1 MSRTPIAV
9 QLYSVREDSAK
20 DFPAAIK
27 AVAGLGYEAVEFAG
41 YHGLEAQQ
49 IKTILDD
56 LGIKAAGTHTGL
68 ASVQGDELAKTAEFN
83 LTLGNPYLI
92 VPGVGAEYRGTRD
105 GALRLAEELSAA
117 AARAKALGAFVG
129 YHNHGWEFEEVDGGS
144 FPMQILAENTPEEVV
159 LQVDT
164 GNAQEGGADPI
175 PFLKQWQSR
184 LALVHLKPFAANFE
198 NYYIGE
204 DDSNWEGIF
213 SALEGAPTKYYI
225 VEQERYPEPN
235 SPLQCIDRCLKNL
248 KKLGK

>member
-20 DFPAAIK
+20 DFPATIK
-27 AVAGLGYEAVEFAG
+27 AVAELGYEAVEFAG
-41 YHGLEAQQ
+41 YHGLSAQE

-68 ASVQGDELAKTAEFN
+68 GTIQGDELAKTAEFN
-83 LTLGNPYLI
+83 LTFGNPHLI
-92 VPGVGAEYRGTRD
+92 VPGVGGEFRGTRE
-105 GALRLAEELSAA
+105 GALRLAEELTTA
-117 AARAKALGAFVG
+117 AARAKELGAFVG
-129 YHNHGWEFEEVDGGS
+129 YHNHDWEFKEVDGGS
-144 FPMQILAENTPEEVV
+144 FALQILAENTPEEVV

-164 GNAQEGGADPI
+164 GNAQDAGFDPL

-184 LALVHLKPFAANFE
+184 LALVHLKPHAANFE
-198 NYYIGE
+198 NYFVGE
-204 DDSNWEGIF
+204 DDSDWEGIF
-213 SALEGAPTKYYI
+213 AALEGAPTKYYI

-235 SPLQCIDRCLKNL
+235 TPLQCIDRCLKNL